1 MSGGVSEAGG
11 YRMRVHTGFEW
22 VSWRSLSGASIHRYV
37 SAAGGVMMAV
47 VHDMR

>member
-22 VSWRSLSGASIHRYV
+22 VSWRSLSGASIRRYV
-37 SAAGGVMMAV
+37 AAGGGMMAV
-47 VHDMR
+47 VHDTK